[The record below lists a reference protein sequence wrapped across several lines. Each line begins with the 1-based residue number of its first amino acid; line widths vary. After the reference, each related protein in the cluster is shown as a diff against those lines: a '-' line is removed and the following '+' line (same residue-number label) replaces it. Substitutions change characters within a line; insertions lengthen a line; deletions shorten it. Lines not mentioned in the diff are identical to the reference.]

1 MKTTGL
7 VVIMMITSI
16 TCFPQNKIAVLNS
29 KYINTETNDT
39 IEIFANRSSISIVS
53 FKEIELNTYPIKEV
67 VENDNFMYV
76 ITVTGLIIKHSFKN
90 QYTFIG
96 QIYKD
101 MNSKEINRGNF
112 YKKIENSTYNNMM
125 TKVIE

>member
-7 VVIMMITSI
+7 IVIMMITSI

-76 ITVTGLIIKHSFKN
+76 ITVTELIIKHSFKN

-101 MNSKEINRGNF
+101 MNGKEINRGNF

>member
-7 VVIMMITSI
+7 IVIMMITSI

-101 MNSKEINRGNF
+101 MNGKEINRGNF

>member
-1 MKTTGL
+1 
-7 VVIMMITSI
+7 MISISI
-16 TCFPQNKIAVLNS
+16 TCFSQSKITVLNS